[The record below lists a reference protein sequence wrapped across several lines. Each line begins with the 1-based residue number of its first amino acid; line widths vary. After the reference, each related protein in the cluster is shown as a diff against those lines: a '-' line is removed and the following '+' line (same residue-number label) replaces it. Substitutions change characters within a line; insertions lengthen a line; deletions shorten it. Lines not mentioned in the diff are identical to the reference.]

1 MAASLILVTRLEDEL
16 LFLTK
21 RGNKVL
27 RLNDDIKKREDE
39 NELEFIWRLGEA
51 KTNGILDMT
60 WEE

>member
-1 MAASLILVTRLEDEL
+1 M
-16 LFLTK
+16 
-21 RGNKVL
+21 L